1 MRIMVALAAEVN
13 DDAAVGWAS
22 HEPAR
27 RLSFKMVWTLIP
39 ASPVSAKLSPL

>member
-22 HEPAR
+22 HEPS
-27 RLSFKMVWTLIP
+27 RLSFKMVWTLSP
-39 ASPVSAKLSPL
+39 AAPVSAKLSPL